1 MRKLILLA
9 GASLGA
15 FSAGSA
21 AAQTAAPNDT
31 DTAANRTDTIVVT
44 ATRRAES
51 IERTPVSVSAFGT
64 ETLEAV
70 GAKQIDDLVSLTPGL
85 ELGRTLT
92 GSNNIS
98 IRGIAS
104 GAGAGTTGVYI
115 DDTPIQVRNLGY
127 GAGTAFPEI
136 FDLERVEVLRGPQG
150 TLFGAGSEG
159 GTVRFI
165 QTAPEMYDWSAY
177 GRAEISTTHNG
188 DESYEAGAAIG
199 GPIVPGVLGFRG
211 HVYYRKDGGY
221 VDAVR
226 ADVTPAVDPATGNP
240 PAPEYPYA
248 NLVDFNTTEVLRK
261 DTNSSNALTA
271 RLALEFRPNDWLSI
285 SPSVSYQRLRRDD
298 GLGAFWLAG
307 SDLDDADYVRR
318 VNFQGAPGSN
328 PLFTQVDIPDL
339 EASEDTFWLYAVDA
353 EIDLSD
359 TVQLI
364 SSTSY
369 FDRESETFLDF
380 TVIDAFQYA
389 FEFFVPEGYKSMS
402 AYGVAQEN
410 FVQEIRL
417 QSTDTSSRFNWVLGG
432 FYSRNKQGSTQN
444 IGNNFVSNLPVLPLF
459 GGVAGGQPFGPG
471 SSAVEN
477 AFGTPLLGPKNSSYI
492 ENRDLT
498 EKQLA
503 GFGQVEYEVIED
515 LTLIA
520 GVRVAKNDLELDA
533 TFRGPLNNDNAPY
546 GAPCPAGETCV
557 VGSGTFAPVY
567 VDTSGFKNS
576 ETAIT
581 PKFGISWQA
590 TQDHLF
596 YGTIAKGFRPA
607 GVNARVPAKF
617 CGPDLANIGYVDGQ
631 GNASQPAV
639 YGSDSVWS
647 YEAGSKNRFANGRVN
662 IDLSAYYIDWSN
674 IQNSV
679 FLPTCLYAFV
689 DNLGDATS
697 KGIDL
702 AIDLEPVDDLRI
714 GGTVGYNSTTYQ
726 DDVITPDGTVLGAAG
741 TPIGETRPW
750 RFSLYGQYDFDRF
763 YGRADVAHL
772 TSAREYG
779 ETDPA
784 SPQFDPLLRPLESY
798 TTVNLRGGA
807 KFDELDV
814 SIFVENLTNATPLFG
829 LDAQFNNVVYTASSL
844 RPRTVGLTVAYRY

>member
-1 MRKLILLA
+1 MKKVVLLA
-9 GASLGA
+9 GASLAA
-15 FSAGSA
+15 FIGSPV
-21 AAQTAAPNDT
+21 AAQETRAAG
-31 DTAANRTDTIVVT
+31 ASESGTIVVT

-51 IERTPVSVSAFGT
+51 IERTPVSVAAFD
-64 ETLEAV
+64 EEALEVV
-70 GAKQIDDLVSLTPGL
+70 GAKKIDDLVSLTPGL

-159 GTVRFI
+159 GTVRFL
-165 QTAPEMYDWSAY
+165 QTSPNMDYWSSYA
-177 GRAEISTTHNG
+177 RAEVSTTHNG

-199 GPIVPGVLGFRG
+199 GPIVDGVLGFRG

-226 ADVTPAVDPATGNP
+226 AEVVPATDSATGN
-240 PAPEYPYA
+240 APTPQYPYG
-248 NLVDFNTTEVLRK
+248 NLVDFTTTEVLRE
-261 DTNSSNALTA
+261 DTNSSDALTA
-271 RLALEFRPNDWLSI
+271 RLAIEFRPNDLMSFT
-285 SPSVSYQRLRRDD
+285 PSVSYQRLRRDD
-298 GLGAFWLAG
+298 GLGAFWIAG

-318 VNFQGAPGSN
+318 VNFQGDPASN

-339 EASEDTFWLYAVDA
+339 ESSEDTFWLYSLDA
-353 EIDLSD
+353 EIELSD

-364 SSTSY
+364 SNTSY
-369 FDRESETFLDF
+369 FDRDSETFLDF
-380 TVIDAFQYA
+380 TNIDAFQFA
-389 FEFFVPEGYKSMS
+389 FEFFVPEGYKSVS
-402 AYGVAQEN
+402 AYGVSQEN
-410 FVQEIRL
+410 FVQEVRL
-417 QSTDTSSRFNWVLGG
+417 QSSDTTSRFNWVVGG
-432 FYSRNKQGSTQN
+432 FYSHNKQGSTQD
-444 IGNNFVSNLPVLPLF
+444 IGNNFVANLAVLPLF
-459 GGVAGGQPFGPG
+459 GGVTGGQPFGPG
-471 SSAVEN
+471 SSAIEN
-477 AFGTPLLGPKNSSYI
+477 AFGAPLVGAKNSSYI

-498 EKQLA
+498 ETQLA
-503 GFGQVEYEVIED
+503 GYAQVEYEVIED

-546 GAPCPAGETCV
+546 GAPCPAGETCT

-567 VDTSGFKNS
+567 VDTSGFENS
-576 ETAIT
+576 ETAVT

-590 TQDHLF
+590 TRDHLF

-617 CGPDLANIGYVDGQ
+617 CGPDLANIGYVDGS
-631 GNASQPAV
+631 GNPTQPEIF
-639 YGSDSVWS
+639 GSDSVWS
-647 YEAGSKNRFANGRVN
+647 YEIGSKNRLANGRVS
-662 IDLSAYYIDWSN
+662 IDVSAYYIDWSN

-697 KGIDL
+697 KGVDL
-702 AIDLEPVDDLRI
+702 AVDIEPIDDLRI
-714 GGTVGYNSTTYQ
+714 GGTAGYNSTTYQ
-726 DDVITPDGTVLGAAG
+726 DDVVTPDGTVLGAAG
-741 TPIGETRPW
+741 SPIGETRPW
-750 RFSLYGQYDFDRF
+750 RFSLYGQYNHEQF
-763 YGRADVAHL
+763 YARADLSHL
-772 TSAREYG
+772 TKARRYG
-779 ETDPA
+779 EKDPV
-784 SPQFDPLLRPLESY
+784 SPQYDPLLRPLEAY
-798 TTVNLRGGA
+798 TTINLRVGA
-807 KFDELDV
+807 EFDNVDA
-814 SIFVENLTNATPLFG
+814 SIFVDNLTNAAPLFG

-844 RPRTVGLTVAYRY
+844 RPRTIGLTVSYRH